1 MKPQPTSKEGQAGQ
15 TLVIFAL
22 VSAFVLSAM
31 IALVAN
37 AQMLYINFNRA
48 DDAALLAAQAGAS
61 ALDPNSIYTDHVQLD
76 HGLALS
82 RCSGAARQAPYII
95 EVDCSATPTVVTARV
110 VLRVPLPIPVLPP
123 PDVSATR
130 TASIAYG
137 GSLGGF

>member
-1 MKPQPTSKEGQAGQ
+1 MKPQRAAQDVQAGQ
-15 TLVIFAL
+15 TLVMFAL
-22 VSAFVLSAM
+22 VSAFVLSAV

-48 DDAALLAAQAGAS
+48 DDAALLGAQAGAS

-76 HGLALS
+76 HELALS
-82 RCSGAARQAPYII
+82 RCNGAARQAPYII
-95 EVDCSATPTVVTARV
+95 EVDCSATSTVVTARV

-123 PDVSATR
+123 PDISATR

-137 GSLGGF
+137 GSQGGF